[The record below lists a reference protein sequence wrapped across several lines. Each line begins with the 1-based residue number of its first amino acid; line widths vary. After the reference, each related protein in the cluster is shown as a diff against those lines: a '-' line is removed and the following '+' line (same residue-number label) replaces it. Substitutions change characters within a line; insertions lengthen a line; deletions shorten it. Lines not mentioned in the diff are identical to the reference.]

1 MNIEEYKNTA
11 DVIAADLN
19 DSLRTGVRNIIKTS
33 HLSVELLKS
42 QALRK
47 IMGTMHFM

>member
-19 DSLRTGVRNIIKTS
+19 DSLCMRNIIKTS
-33 HLSVELLKS
+33 HLSV
-42 QALRK
+42 
-47 IMGTMHFM
+47 